1 MYNFINRFLIKYID
15 KLAGGNKQA
24 NILVP
29 LCGTSVDLKWSVNV
43 AVLYL
48 LLAPLIR
55 VNFVHHVC
63 SVRVYFYAELFDC
76 VHTLCVCVCVV
87 CICVCVCVCV
97 CACACMCACVCVNT
111 HLHIHTVHVCCMCV
125 CVRVYVCMRL

>member
-15 KLAGGNKQA
+15 KLTGGNKQA

-55 VNFVHHVC
+55 VNFVHRVC

-76 VHTLCVCVCVV
+76 VHTLCVCVCVCV
-87 CICVCVCVCV
+87 YVLCVYVCVCVCV
-97 CACACMCACVCVNT
+97 CACV
-111 HLHIHTVHVCCMCV
+111 CV
-125 CVRVYVCMRL
+125 CVRMHVRMCVC